1 VRALLDLNVLLD
13 VFLNR
18 AEFLADS
25 AAVFQANHEGRMDAC
40 ISAAS
45 LGTVFY
51 VVRRNAD
58 YDRAKKVVSE
68 CLDSFTVIPVSRST
82 LELAITLAGR
92 DFEDNL
98 QIASAV
104 EGGVDGIVTR
114 DPRGYVDSIIP
125 VQSPAE
131 VLAQIGNQS

>member
-1 VRALLDLNVLLD
+1 VKVLLDINVLFD

-25 AAVFQANHEGRMDAC
+25 AAVFQANHEGRLDAC

-51 VVRRNAD
+51 VVRRTAD
-58 YDRAKKVVSE
+58 YDRAKNVVSE
-68 CLDSFTVIPVSRST
+68 CLNSFTIIPVSRST

-104 EGGVDGIVTR
+104 EGHLDGIATR
-114 DPRGYVDSIIP
+114 DPRGYAGSAVP
-125 VQSPAE
+125 VQSPPE
-131 VLAQIGNQS
+131 VLAHIGEQ